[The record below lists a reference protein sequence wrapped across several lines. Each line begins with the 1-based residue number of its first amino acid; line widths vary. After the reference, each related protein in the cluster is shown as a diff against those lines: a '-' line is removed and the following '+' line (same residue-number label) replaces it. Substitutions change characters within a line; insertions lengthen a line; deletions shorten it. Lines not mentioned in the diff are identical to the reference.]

1 MKPIRWTMI
10 AGAVMAAAMTA
21 TAQPAT
27 AQNADARLIANAC
40 ATCHAPGGRSPGQI
54 PSIYGRSEASLAE
67 LMRAFR
73 ADQRPGTTVM
83 NRLAKGYTDAEIDSV
98 ARYIATNWK

>member
-1 MKPIRWTMI
+1 MKPIRWSVI
-10 AGAVMAAAMTA
+10 AGAMMVTA
-21 TAQPAT
+21 TIATTQPAA

-54 PSIYGRSEASLAE
+54 PSIYGRTEASLAE

-98 ARYIATNWK
+98 SRYIATNWK